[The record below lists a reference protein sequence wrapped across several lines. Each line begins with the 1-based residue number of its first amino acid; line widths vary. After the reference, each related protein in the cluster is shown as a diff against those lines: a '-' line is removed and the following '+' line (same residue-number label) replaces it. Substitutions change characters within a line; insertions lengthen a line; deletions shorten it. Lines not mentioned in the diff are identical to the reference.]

1 MQLRKYQVQTIG
13 KTADSLRN
21 GKQAPLIVLPTGA
34 GKTVIFSEIAKRAV
48 QKNNNVLILVHR
60 RELIKQASKKLAD
73 IKVPHGIIAA
83 GFKSS
88 SHQIQIAS
96 VQTIVRR
103 LQKLDWKPALII
115 IDEAHHSVAGSWK
128 KILDHFPNAK
138 RIGVTATPCRL
149 SGQGLRVMFDD
160 LILGPSVKELVQ
172 AGFLSPHKV
181 FGAPQK
187 INFNKIKMRGGDYAT
202 DELAEEMIKAD
213 ITGDAVQQYKK
224 HANGL
229 PAIAFCVNVTHAEI
243 VKSKFNNSGIKAD
256 IITGDMDTD
265 ERDQVINDLSSGK
278 IQVLVSIEVIS
289 EGFDLPAVSTAILLR
304 RTASLGLYLQQV
316 GRILRPQENKTAI
329 VLDHVGNTITH
340 GFIDDPKNWS
350 LDAPK
355 KSRKNQEKAPAVQTC
370 KQCFATFKP
379 QKICPECGY
388 ETPFKT
394 RKLIERD
401 GDLVELKR
409 EEVRLRQEEKNQQ
422 KQLIGKARSLA
433 ELKAV
438 ARKLGYKEGWAYKIY
453 QQRQEKH
460 KSNMLDRLNRPQT
473 SLFDWGF

>member
-1 MQLRKYQVQTIG
+1 MQLRKYQTETID

-21 GKQAPLIVLPTGA
+21 RKKAPLVVLPTGA

-83 GFKSS
+83 GFKPS
-88 SHQIQIAS
+88 SHPIQVAS

-128 KILDHFPNAK
+128 KILDHFPQAK
-138 RIGVTATPCRL
+138 SIGVTATPCRL

-160 LILGPSVKELVQ
+160 LILGPSVKELVE

-202 DELAEEMIKAD
+202 DQLADEMIKAD

-229 PAIAFCVNVTHAEI
+229 PAIAFCVNVSHAEI

-265 ERDQVINDLSSGK
+265 DRDQVINGLSSGK
-278 IQVLVSIEVIS
+278 IQVLVSIEVVS
-289 EGFDLPAVSTAILLR
+289 EGFDLPSVSCAILLR
-304 RTASLGLYLQQV
+304 KTASLGLYLQQV

-340 GFIDDPKNWS
+340 GFIDDPKDWS
-350 LDAPK
+350 LDSK
-355 KSRKNQEKAPAVQTC
+355 KRSKRNQEKAPAVQTC
-370 KQCFATFKP
+370 KQCFATYSP
-379 QKICPECGY
+379 QPTCPECGY
-388 ETPFKT
+388 AAPIKT
-394 RKLIERD
+394 RQITEQE

-409 EEVRLRQEEKNQQ
+409 TEVRLRQAEKDQA
-422 KQLIGKARSLA
+422 KMLIRKARSLE

-438 ARKLGYKEGWAYKIY
+438 AKRLGYKQGWAFKMYHT
-453 QQRQEKH
+453 RQNKG
-460 KSNMLDRLNRPQT
+460 KTKPISSDQLG
-473 SLFDWGF
+473 WI